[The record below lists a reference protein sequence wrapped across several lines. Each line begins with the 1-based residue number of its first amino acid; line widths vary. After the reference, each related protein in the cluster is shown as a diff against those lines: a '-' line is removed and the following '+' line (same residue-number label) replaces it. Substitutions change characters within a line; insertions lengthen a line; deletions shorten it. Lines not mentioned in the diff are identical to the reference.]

1 MLLLTISSPV
11 YADDPCEGAGCDGDC
26 GMEVNIGV
34 SDNSEVNVN
43 TGDNSEVELNT
54 GACNDVF
61 INGQDINQPTIIH
74 HQVSNYKMIYSQ
86 RLAKLEGWRSKT
98 ITTVNLVAD
107 GLAKLISEYE
117 AGKVTEEELNS
128 KLLELESGVSSIQLS
143 VNALSSEYAQDK
155 EASLATIEDLRF
167 QVEYLRWL
175 VDKNNSTLTWWILGL
190 AAGLSVVGGLMIYR
204 TRRRNK

>member
-1 MLLLTISSPV
+1 MLLLIIGSPV
-11 YADDPCEGAGCDGDC
+11 YADDPCECSGCDGDC

-61 INGQDINQPTIIH
+61 INGQDINQPTVIH
-74 HQVSNYKMIYSQ
+74 HQASNYKMIYSQ
-86 RLAKLEGWRSKT
+86 RISKLEYWRSET
-98 ITTVNLVAD
+98 IGTVNLVAD

-117 AGKVTEEELNS
+117 AGKVSEEELNS
-128 KLLELESGVSSIQLS
+128 KLLELENNIGLVQLS
-143 VNALSSEYAQDK
+143 IDALADDYEYNK
-155 EASLATIEDLRF
+155 EADQSVIDGLQF

-190 AAGLSVVGGLMIYR
+190 SAGLAIVGGLMIYR
-204 TRRRNK
+204 TRRRN

>member
-1 MLLLTISSPV
+1 
-11 YADDPCEGAGCDGDC
+11 
-26 GMEVNIGV
+26 
-34 SDNSEVNVN
+34 
-43 TGDNSEVELNT
+43 
-54 GACNDVF
+54 
-61 INGQDINQPTIIH
+61 
-74 HQVSNYKMIYSQ
+74 MIYSQ